1 MLEWHT
7 FFKSLPSEMKRY
19 ITDRMGDKADFQV
32 QRSSEEEVTFISSSS
47 RIEVNF
53 YMDLYGCSISI
64 WFPESE
70 RNNSEGDPTVTDH
83 QLEVPPPFGELA
95 AQIA

>member
-7 FFKSLPSEMKRY
+7 FFKSLPSEMKQY
-19 ITDRMGDKADFQV
+19 ITDRMGDRGDFQV

-64 WFPESE
+64 WFPEAE
-70 RNNSEGDPTVTDH
+70 KNNSEGDPTVTDH
-83 QLEVPPPFGELA
+83 QLEVLSPFTDLA
-95 AQIA
+95 VRIA